1 MSTHNLRTTH
11 CVLCTRVYDT
21 ICDIYALWHV
31 RLCSVDVVAG
41 TGTSWYSTY
50 DVIVKYTVQTT
61 LYSSIESFET
71 AAIEHCALRRLK

>member
-31 RLCSVDVVAG
+31 RLRRA
-41 TGTSWYSTY
+41 
-50 DVIVKYTVQTT
+50 
-61 LYSSIESFET
+61 T
-71 AAIEHCALRRLK
+71 AASEDQNETWYRFLLTGIPRNKDFAITYLVYRCKKCGC